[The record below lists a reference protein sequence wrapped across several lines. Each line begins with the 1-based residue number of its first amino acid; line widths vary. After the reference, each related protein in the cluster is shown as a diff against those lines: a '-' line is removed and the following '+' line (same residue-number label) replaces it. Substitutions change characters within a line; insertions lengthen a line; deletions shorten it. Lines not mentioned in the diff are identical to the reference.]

1 MEMMMEG
8 FPPEL
13 EALLR
18 QLTAFLP
25 QLVRAIVLLIVG
37 ALLGLLLETVGVA
50 MLRNLGFDGFAD
62 KAGVTRVL
70 RDASRDKDQ
79 KASAL
84 AGNLIFWIVMLTF
97 MGMAAEVLG
106 LSAFGKMMTA
116 LAVFLPRL
124 LGVALLLVLG
134 LFLGQ
139 AARELIAGAE
149 HEVTPPWW
157 RQLHRGAQ
165 AVIVALTV
173 VVALSLVGI
182 DLRWV
187 TWLVV
192 ILVGVVGLAVAL
204 AFGVG
209 FQGLARDL
217 TAGFYLRARLK
228 AGQGLRVGEV
238 EGKVLQL
245 TSLYLVL
252 QTADGPLT
260 LPYSLV
266 HSQGFVQTEPA
277 DTPLSP

>member
-1 MEMMMEG
+1 
-8 FPPEL
+8 
-13 EALLR
+13 
-18 QLTAFLP
+18 
-25 QLVRAIVLLIVG
+25 VLLIVG
-37 ALLGLLLETVGVA
+37 ALLGLFLETVGA
-50 MLRNLGFDGFAD
+50 NMLRSLGFDGFAD

-79 KASAL
+79 KASNL

-97 MGMAAEVLG
+97 MGVAAEVLG
-106 LSAFGKMMTA
+106 LVAFGKMMTA
-116 LAVFLPRL
+116 LAAFLPRL
-124 LGVALLLVLG
+124 LGAALLLVLG

-139 AARELIAGAE
+139 AARELIAGPTGRE
-149 HEVTPPWW
+149 LTPSWW
-157 RQLHRGAQ
+157 RQLDRGAQ

-182 DLRWV
+182 DLRWM

-192 ILVGVVGLAVAL
+192 ILVAVVGLAVAL

-209 FQGLARDL
+209 FQGPARDL
-217 TAGFYLRARLK
+217 AAGFYLRAQLK
-228 AGQGLRVGEV
+228 AGQRLRVGEV

-245 TSLYLVL
+245 TPLYLVL
-252 QTADGPLT
+252 QTTDGPLT

>member
-1 MEMMMEG
+1 MEG

-13 EALLR
+13 EVLLR
-18 QLTAFLP
+18 QFMAFLP

-37 ALLGLLLETVGVA
+37 ALLGLLLETVGA
-50 MLRNLGFDGFAD
+50 TMLRSLGFDGFAE

-70 RDASRDKDQ
+70 RDASRGKDQ
-79 KASAL
+79 KASTL

-97 MGMAAEVLG
+97 MGMAGEVLG
-106 LSAFGKMMTA
+106 LAVFGKMMTA
-116 LAVFLPRL
+116 LAAFLPRL
-124 LGVALLLVLG
+124 LGAALLLVLG
-134 LFLGQ
+134 LFLAQ
-139 AARELIAGAE
+139 AARELMAGPTE
-149 HEVTPPWW
+149 REVTPPWW
-157 RQLHRGAQ
+157 RQLDRGVQ

-173 VVALSLVGI
+173 IVALSLVGI
-182 DLRWV
+182 DLKWV

-192 ILVGVVGLAVAL
+192 ILVAVAGLAIAL

-209 FQGLARDL
+209 FQGPARDL
-217 TAGFYLRARLK
+217 AAGFYLRAQLK
-228 AGQGLRVGEV
+228 AGQRLRVGKV

-252 QTADGPLT
+252 QTAHGPLT

-277 DTPLSP
+277 DTSLSP

>member
-1 MEMMMEG
+1 MIMEG

-18 QLTAFLP
+18 QFTAFLP
-25 QLVRAIVLLIVG
+25 QMLRAIVLLIVG
-37 ALLGLLLETVGVA
+37 ALLGLMLEAVGET
-50 MLRNLGFDGFAD
+50 MLRRLGFDGFAD
-62 KAGVTRVL
+62 KAGVTRML

-84 AGNLIFWIVMLTF
+84 AGSLIFWIVMLTF

-106 LSAFGKMMTA
+106 LAVFGKMMTA
-116 LAVFLPRL
+116 LAAFLPRL
-124 LGVALLLVLG
+124 LGAALLLVLG

-139 AARELIAGAE
+139 VARELIAGPTDR
-149 HEVTPPWW
+149 EVTPPWW
-157 RQLHRGAQ
+157 RQLDRGAQ

-173 VVALSLVGI
+173 VVALSLMGI
-182 DLRWV
+182 DLRWI
-187 TWLVV
+187 TWLA
-192 ILVGVVGLAVAL
+192 IINIAVVGLAIAL

-217 TAGFYLRARLK
+217 AAGFSLRTQLK
-228 AGQGLRVGEV
+228 AGQRLRVGEA

-245 TSLYLVL
+245 TALYLVL
-252 QTADGPLT
+252 QTTDGPLA

-277 DTPLSP
+277 DTSLNP

>member
-1 MEMMMEG
+1 MEELL
-8 FPPEL
+8 EL
-13 EALLR
+13 EALR
-18 QLTAFLP
+18 QFMALP
-25 QLVRAIVLLIVG
+25 LVRAIVLLVTG
-37 ALLGLLLETVGVA
+37 ALLGLLLEAVGET

-62 KAGVTRVL
+62 KSGLTRVL
-70 RDASRDKDQ
+70 RDASRGKDQ

-106 LSAFGKMMTA
+106 LSAFGKMMAA
-116 LAVFLPRL
+116 LAAFLPRL

-139 AARELIAGAE
+139 AARELIAGPTE
-149 HEVTPPWW
+149 REVTPPWW
-157 RQLHRGAQ
+157 RQLDRGAQ

-192 ILVGVVGLAVAL
+192 ILGAVVGLALAL

-217 TAGFYLRARLK
+217 AAGFYLRAQLK
-228 AGQGLRVGEV
+228 VGQRLRVGEV

-252 QTADGPLT
+252 QTTGGPLT

-266 HSQGFVQTEPA
+266 HAQGFVQTEPA
-277 DTPLSP
+277 DTSLSP

>member
-1 MEMMMEG
+1 MEG

-18 QLTAFLP
+18 QVITLLP

-37 ALLGLLLETVGVA
+37 ALLGLLLETVGAA

-70 RDASRDKDQ
+70 RDASRDKNQ
-79 KASAL
+79 KASTL
-84 AGNLIFWIVMLTF
+84 AGNLIFWIIMLTF
-97 MGMAAEVLG
+97 MGVAAEVLG
-106 LSAFGKMMTA
+106 LSVFGKMMTA
-116 LAVFLPRL
+116 LAAFLPRL
-124 LGVALLLVLG
+124 LGAALLLVLG

-139 AARELIAGAE
+139 AARELIAE
-149 HEVTPPWW
+149 PTEREVTPPRW
-157 RQLHRGAQ
+157 RQLDRGVQ

-187 TWLVV
+187 TWLVL
-192 ILVGVVGLAVAL
+192 ILVAVAGLAIAL

-209 FQGLARDL
+209 FQGLVRDL
-217 TAGFYLRARLK
+217 AAGFYLRAQLK
-228 AGQGLRVGEV
+228 AGQRLRVGEA

-245 TSLYLVL
+245 TPLYLVL
-252 QTADGPLT
+252 QTTDGPLT